1 MKTKFVLLTLNELLN
16 RKQAELQL
24 PICQYCSLVGV
35 LPSRRTL
42 YDEKEVI
49 EFILRQLSRKHKKL

>member
-1 MKTKFVLLTLNELLN
+1 MLTLNELLN